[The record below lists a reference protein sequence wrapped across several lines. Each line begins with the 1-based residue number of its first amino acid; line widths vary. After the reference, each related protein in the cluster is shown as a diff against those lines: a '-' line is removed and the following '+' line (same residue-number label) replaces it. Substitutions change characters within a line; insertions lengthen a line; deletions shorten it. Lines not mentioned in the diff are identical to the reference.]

1 MLKKIITI
9 IAVAVLSVTVSANV
23 QAATITVKKGDT
35 LWGLSRIHKTTV
47 KNIKEWNHLSTDLIH
62 PGGVLTI
69 SPNSLQQQKHYT
81 VKHDDTLWGIARD
94 YHVSVSELIKWNKL
108 TSDLIHPGLNLVIFG
123 GLTTAQ
129 YTMKTNTDAPSREHV
144 KVVKARAA
152 APKVEAASTTIPS
165 SRVVTVKATAYTASC
180 AGCSGTTATGINIK
194 ANPNEKVIA
203 VDPSVIPLGSKVYV
217 PGYGE
222 ATAADTGGAIKGN
235 RIDVFIPTEQA
246 ALNFGVKQVN
256 VTILN

>member
-1 MLKKIITI
+1 MLKKIIMI
-9 IAVAVLSVTVSANV
+9 IAVAVLSGTVSANV
-23 QAATITVKKGDT
+23 QAATITVKRGDT
-35 LWGLSRIHKTTV
+35 LWGLSRLHKTTV
-47 KNIKEWNHLSTDLIH
+47 KNIKEWNHLNTDLIH
-62 PGGVLTI
+62 PGRSLTI
-69 SPNSLQQQKHYT
+69 SPNSLHQQKQYT
-81 VKHDDTLWGIARD
+81 VKHGDTLWGIARN
-94 YHVSVSELIKWNKL
+94 YHVSVSELMKWNKL
-108 TSDLIHPGLNLVIFG
+108 TSDLIHPGLNLDIFG

-129 YTMKTNTDAPSREHV
+129 YTMNKDTNAPTAS
-144 KVVKARAA
+144 AT
-152 APKVEAASTTIPS
+152 KVEAASTTIPS

-246 ALNFGVKQVN
+246 ALNFGVKHVN